1 MVFFDSN
8 VNQVQA
14 QDQQQVVL
22 TFPEG
27 DQIKNIQ
34 QEESSICDEDATI
47 TSCLSIESSSSTL
60 WPCLSVISKA
70 NAPFPN
76 AHNRQ
81 QFPNPI
87 NDK

>member
-8 VNQVQA
+8 VNQVQT

-22 TFPEG
+22 TFP

-34 QEESSICDEDATI
+34 QKESICEKKEEATI
-47 TSCLSIESSSSTL
+47 TSSLSIESSSSAL
-60 WPCLSVISKA
+60 WPYLSVVSKA

-76 AHNRQ
+76 AQNRQ